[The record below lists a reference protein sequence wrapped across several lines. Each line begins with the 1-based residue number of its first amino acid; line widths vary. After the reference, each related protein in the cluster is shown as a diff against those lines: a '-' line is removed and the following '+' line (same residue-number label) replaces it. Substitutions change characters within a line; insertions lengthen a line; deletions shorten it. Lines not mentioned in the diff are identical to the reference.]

1 MTARELKVKSR
12 NEKLKIVIIGSR
24 GIPCTY
30 GGFETFAER
39 LAVELVDRGH
49 SITVYGQYDEGKNVT
64 HKFYNGVEC
73 INVRSPAKKALQK
86 PVLSLKSTFHSIKA

>member
-1 MTARELKVKSR
+1 MSNPDLDTFLRRIPITDKPRTVYHEEPKVKSR

-39 LAVELVDRGH
+39 LAVELVEQGH
-49 SITVYGQYDEGKNVT
+49 SVTVYGQYDEGK
-64 HKFYNGVEC
+64 
-73 INVRSPAKKALQK
+73 KKGGI
-86 PVLSLKSTFHSIKA
+86 TI

>member
-1 MTARELKVKSR
+1 MEKHPEGESTWLKKKGAAFKIVNARELKVKSR

-39 LAVELVDRGH
+39 LAVELVESGH
-49 SITVYGQYDEGKNVT
+49 SVTVYGQYDEGK
-64 HKFYNGVEC
+64 
-73 INVRSPAKKALQK
+73 KKGGI
-86 PVLSLKSTFHSIKA
+86 TI